1 MEPSRG
7 PPATEPRPREPR
19 RGCVPVT
26 GAGEG
31 EKLQSLRTSRL
42 TPWTALDLMP
52 PANLGLA
59 RTKTSPASLPP
70 SRSRLSGHPPVF
82 PASQGLPPGLLKH
95 RGGQTSL
102 WEVPSLFLQGFGH
115 GRSLLRLFCTRC
127 GPSRNR
133 ARLLSP
139 CRRLPGS
146 GGHVLGPQL
155 RGVCSLPGLVRCRWS
170 STQLLCHLQVPP
182 VGGTSS
188 PHGRWPWH
196 RGTAS

>member
-19 RGCVPVT
+19 WGCVPVT

-82 PASQGLPPGLLKH
+82 PASQRLPPGLLKH
-95 RGGQTSL
+95 RWGQTSL

-146 GGHVLGPQL
+146 GGHALGPQL
-155 RGVCSLPGLVRCRWS
+155 RVVCSLPGLVRCRWS